1 MWRWII
7 RLGGLGALLA
17 TSGAGC
23 AAFNDPAIALVR
35 VKAEKDLK
43 CKPEFIE
50 IESGWGGR
58 YHAEGCGR
66 NADYDSVC
74 DGIQCE
80 VTRAGEQA
88 PAWRDRPT
96 PGGVED
102 RMQ

>member
-1 MWRWII
+1 MRRWII
-7 RLGGLGALLA
+7 RSWGALVLVL
-17 TSGAGC
+17 TSGASC

-43 CKPEFIE
+43 CKPDFIE

-58 YHAEGCGR
+58 YRAEGCGR
-66 NADYDSVC
+66 TAEYDSVC

-80 VTRAGEQA
+80 VTSAGDEA
-88 PAWRDRPT
+88 PGWRDRPT
-96 PGGVED
+96 PGSVED

>member
-1 MWRWII
+1 MWRRIV
-7 RLGGLGALLA
+7 RFGTLGALLVG
-17 TSGAGC
+17 SGPGC

-50 IESGWGGR
+50 VHSNWGGR
-58 YHAEGCGR
+58 YRAEGCGR
-66 NADYDSVC
+66 TAEYDSVC

-80 VTRAGEQA
+80 VTQAGEEA